1 MDYSRLPRYPLPEPD
16 PRGATFDFD
25 WDWRSLIL
33 RLFVHGLVS
42 GWVLLFLFALA
53 VVTSRGYIFLYVWLW
68 NS

>member
-16 PRGATFDFD
+16 PRGATFD